1 MSLSRAWVTPP
12 GIQVTGGPWLEAQEI
27 TAKRIGAYRPDDLL
41 HSFRQTAG
49 LAPAGT
55 PPKGWEAP
63 TSELRGHFTGHSL
76 SATARAIRCGF
87 VELTPNIERIVYGLR
102 DCQNALASGYVSAFP
117 ESFIDRVIARE
128 KVWAPWYTLHKI
140 GQGLLDAHVISETPL
155 AGDVC
160 RKFVGWVQQRMD
172 ALSDTEFQRMLETEH
187 GGMADFMAQAAIVFD
202 DVSTLVLAKRFLHLE
217 VIRAIQEN
225 NWKWFEGRHANTQI
239 PIVIGMARIGI
250 LEDDDKLIGAA
261 AAFIN
266 QVLAGWTYPN
276 GGNSD
281 LEHFGLF
288 GRQHDHL
295 SAETSETCNT
305 HNMAKLVTLLST
317 VQTHSHWDA
326 WLNHACQ
333 NHLLAAREPGGP
345 GLMYYFPLIA
355 GSTKKFDNPNE
366 DFWCCSGTGIETPFL
381 LPEWLARVRNTAA
394 DPEVEVVQGVPFTL
408 QAHGKMLC
416 LTDAAGGG
424 HTLTASTGT
433 RVVEGAALDPTKDT
447 VRWEA
452 LSGDSTFGSFF
463 YGSTL
468 LAFTGLSAPINAACI
483 INDMQRAIETY
494 IRIGNNG
501 PVPLVTIPDQTVEI
515 RVASIT
521 SINSEP
527 YTCIVR
533 GFESPERLDAW
544 KCSAEAT
551 YAAQSLLE
559 ALTFDVIHSGSESS
573 ELTHDTVATP
583 GSYAGELGP
592 FTVRDVRPGQTYT
605 TGVNL
610 PKRAPCSIAITYW
623 GGEFR
628 RRFTVRIGET
638 DYLQCLQLD
647 HPNQPVTFT
656 YPVSADTPRDEPL
669 CVSIHPQPG
678 GYAGLILAI
687 RSITIDSPAHQTFK
701 GETTMQTTPQLTPIH
716 HTEITFRDA
725 FWKPR
730 IDRNRDITLP
740 HVLEKCEET
749 GRFGNLRAAGRKN
762 LGNPAPQTCEGY
774 CFNDSDVYKAIE
786 GAANILAVKRDA
798 KIERRVDA
806 IIALI
811 AQAQEP
817 DGYLYSPKTI
827 GDPNNLP
834 PGGTKHW
841 ESMDASHELYCVGH
855 LYEAAVA
862 HFRAT
867 GKRNLL
873 NIAIKNANLVAA
885 TFGAGKRGNIDGH
898 PEVELGLSDLYGA
911 TGDARYLRLA
921 QWFLGRRGDTSRKDL
936 VGEYAQDHKPL
947 VKQDEAVG
955 HAVRA
960 AYCFGAAEYVGN
972 LAHDASLRAV
982 ADRLWDD
989 VVGYKMYITGGIGS
1003 RGSGEALGDR
1013 YELPNRTAYQE
1024 TCASIAFANWT
1035 NRMGMRYA
1043 DTKYADIL
1051 ERTVYNAVLSGVGLS
1066 GKNFFYVNSL
1076 QSDNGA
1082 FRPDWFGCACCPPN
1096 ILRFIG
1102 SIGKLFAA
1110 TGGNTLYVNLF
1121 AASDIATKTAAGPI
1135 HVAVDTVYPENGAIT
1150 IKVKAGTAPGSQ
1162 LAIRIPGW
1170 AKGEAVPGRLYRFA
1184 DTQNVNVTAT
1194 LNGKQLNAA
1203 TTTDGYII
1211 LPGTVSAGD
1220 TVKLDF
1226 PMPVRKVVSNPGVMD
1241 NRGKVAYQR
1250 GPLVYCFEGSDQAVK
1265 EVFSTVAGSNGS
1277 PKPVSDILGGITPIA
1292 VTANAVKRV
1301 GLGGITLGDKL
1312 VLTGIP
1318 YATWANRGATSM
1330 AVWLPG
1336 SIDAA
1341 EAPALPTIAKMAK
1354 VRASFGANLAAVND
1368 QKDPAKSIDH
1378 NHPFYHYWPHKGTA
1392 EWLEYTFPKAIEL
1405 GSVGVYWFDDTGI
1418 GECRLPAGW
1427 SLDARI
1433 NGAWV
1438 PVKARDPF
1446 GTDGDKYV
1454 HVRFDAITTDAL
1466 RLNIQAQKGWA
1477 GGVHEW
1483 RVYRPDGSELI

>member
-1 MSLSRAWVTPP
+1 
-12 GIQVTGGPWLEAQEI
+12 
-27 TAKRIGAYRPDDLL
+27 
-41 HSFRQTAG
+41 
-49 LAPAGT
+49 
-55 PPKGWEAP
+55 
-63 TSELRGHFTGHSL
+63 
-76 SATARAIRCGF
+76 
-87 VELTPNIERIVYGLR
+87 
-102 DCQNALASGYVSAFP
+102 
-117 ESFIDRVIARE
+117 
-128 KVWAPWYTLHKI
+128 
-140 GQGLLDAHVISETPL
+140 
-155 AGDVC
+155 
-160 RKFVGWVQQRMD
+160 
-172 ALSDTEFQRMLETEH
+172 
-187 GGMADFMAQAAIVFD
+187 
-202 DVSTLVLAKRFLHLE
+202 
-217 VIRAIQEN
+217 
-225 NWKWFEGRHANTQI
+225 
-239 PIVIGMARIGI
+239 
-250 LEDDDKLIGAA
+250 
-261 AAFIN
+261 
-266 QVLAGWTYPN
+266 
-276 GGNSD
+276 
-281 LEHFGLF
+281 
-288 GRQHDHL
+288 
-295 SAETSETCNT
+295 
-305 HNMAKLVTLLST
+305 
-317 VQTHSHWDA
+317 
-326 WLNHACQ
+326 
-333 NHLLAAREPGGP
+333 
-345 GLMYYFPLIA
+345 
-355 GSTKKFDNPNE
+355 
-366 DFWCCSGTGIETPFL
+366 
-381 LPEWLARVRNTAA
+381 
-394 DPEVEVVQGVPFTL
+394 
-408 QAHGKMLC
+408 
-416 LTDAAGGG
+416 
-424 HTLTASTGT
+424 
-433 RVVEGAALDPTKDT
+433 
-447 VRWEA
+447 
-452 LSGDSTFGSFF
+452 
-463 YGSTL
+463 
-468 LAFTGLSAPINAACI
+468 
-483 INDMQRAIETY
+483 
-494 IRIGNNG
+494 
-501 PVPLVTIPDQTVEI
+501 
-515 RVASIT
+515 
-521 SINSEP
+521 
-527 YTCIVR
+527 
-533 GFESPERLDAW
+533 
-544 KCSAEAT
+544 
-551 YAAQSLLE
+551 
-559 ALTFDVIHSGSESS
+559 
-573 ELTHDTVATP
+573 
-583 GSYAGELGP
+583 
-592 FTVRDVRPGQTYT
+592 
-605 TGVNL
+605 
-610 PKRAPCSIAITYW
+610 
-623 GGEFR
+623 
-628 RRFTVRIGET
+628 
-638 DYLQCLQLD
+638 
-647 HPNQPVTFT
+647 
-656 YPVSADTPRDEPL
+656 
-669 CVSIHPQPG
+669 
-678 GYAGLILAI
+678 
-687 RSITIDSPAHQTFK
+687 
-701 GETTMQTTPQLTPIH
+701 MQTTAQLTPIH

-749 GRFGNLRAAGRKN
+749 GRFGNLRAAGRKI
-762 LGNPAPQTCEGY
+762 LGNPTPQTCEGY

-862 HFRAT
+862 HFHAT

-873 NIAIKNANLVAA
+873 NIAIKNANLVSA
-885 TFGAGKRGNIDGH
+885 TFGPGKRGNIDGH

-921 QWFLGRRGDTSRKDL
+921 QWFLGRRGDASRKDL

-972 LAHDASLRAV
+972 LAHDAALRAV

-1043 DTKYADIL
+1043 DAKYADIL

-1135 HVAVDTVYPENGAIT
+1135 HVAIDTVYPENGAIT

-1162 LAIRIPGW
+1162 LAIRVPGW

-1184 DTQNVNVTAT
+1184 DTQSANVIAT
-1194 LNGKQLNAA
+1194 LNGKPLDVKA
-1203 TTTDGYII
+1203 TNDGYLV
-1211 LPGTVSAGD
+1211 LPKSVVAGD
-1220 TVKLDF
+1220 TLKLDF
-1226 PMPVRKVVSNPGVMD
+1226 PMPVRKVVSNPGVID

-1250 GPLVYCFEGSDQAVK
+1250 GPLVYCFEGTDQAVK
-1265 EVFSTVAGSNGS
+1265 EVFSTVAGSDGTA
-1277 PKPVSDILGGITPIA
+1277 KPASAMLGGITPIA
-1292 VTANAVKRV
+1292 VGANAVKRV
-1301 GLGGITLGDKL
+1301 GLGGITLGEPL
-1312 VLTGIP
+1312 TLTGIP

-1354 VRASFGANLAAVND
+1354 VRASFGANPAAVND
-1368 QKDPAKSIDH
+1368 QKDPAKSNDH

-1418 GECRLPAGW
+1418 GECRLPAVW
-1427 SLDARI
+1427 SLDARL

-1438 PVKARDPF
+1438 PVKAHDPF

-1483 RVYRPDGSELI
+1483 RVYRPDGSELL

>member
-1 MSLSRAWVTPP
+1 MQATSWIVPP
-12 GIQVTGGPWLEAQEI
+12 AITITGGPWQAAQDV
-27 TAKRIGAYRPDDLL
+27 TAKRLLAYRPDDLL
-41 HSFRQTAG
+41 YTFRQTAG

-55 PPKGWEAP
+55 PQKGWQAP
-63 TSELRGHFTGHSL
+63 TSELRGHFTGHYL
-76 SATARAIRCGF
+76 SAVARAIRCGF
-87 VELTPNIERIVYGLR
+87 VELTPNIEHVVTGLR
-102 DCQNALASGYVSAFP
+102 DCQNAIGSGYVSAFP
-117 ESFIDRVIARE
+117 ETFIDRVIARE

-140 GQGLLDAHVISETPL
+140 GQGLLDAHSIAEIPL
-155 AGDVC
+155 AGDSC
-160 RKFVGWVQQRMD
+160 KSFIGWVSSRLD
-172 ALSDTEFQRMLETEH
+172 ALSDTEVQRMLETEH
-187 GGMADFMAQAAIVFD
+187 GGMSDFLAQASVVFD
-202 DVSTLVLAKRFLHLE
+202 DAAMLALAKRFLHRQ
-217 VIRAIQEN
+217 VIDAISED

-250 LEDDDKLIGAA
+250 IDNDKKLIDAA
-261 AAFIN
+261 AKFVN
-266 QVLAGWTYPN
+266 QVLTGWTYPN

-288 GRQHDHL
+288 GRQHDHI

-317 VQTHSHWDA
+317 VQPQTHWDS
-326 WLNHACQ
+326 WLSRACE

-345 GLMYYFPLIA
+345 GLMYYFPLTPGA
-355 GSTKKFDNPNE
+355 QKCFDKPNE

-381 LPEWLARVRNTAA
+381 LPEWIARTSA
-394 DPEVEVVQGVPFTL
+394 DQSIDVVQDIPVTAHARGAMFCL
-408 QAHGKMLC
+408 QSDERNEQKLV
-416 LTDAAGGG
+416 AA
-424 HTLTASTGT
+424 AGT
-433 RVVEGAALDPTKDT
+433 RVTRAPSLMGSDDSI
-447 VRWEA
+447 RWEA
-452 LSGDSTFGSFF
+452 LPGDSTFGSFF
-463 YGSTL
+463 IGSTL
-468 LAFTGLSAPINAACI
+468 LAFTGLTAPIDVACHI
-483 INDMQRAIETY
+483 PSMRNAIET
-494 IRIGNNG
+494 ILSGDH
-501 PVPLVTIPDQTVEI
+501 PVALPLLTVSGEE
-515 RVASIT
+515 ASINVMRIT
-521 SINSEP
+521 DIHSET

-533 GFESPERLDAW
+533 GFESPDALNAW
-544 KCSAEAT
+544 KDETEAPLT
-551 YAAQSLLE
+551 LE
-559 ALTFDVIHSGSESS
+559 RQLDALTFDAVYCGAESS

-583 GSYAGELGP
+583 GSYAGQLGP
-592 FTVRDVRPGQTYT
+592 YSVRDSRTGQVYKTCVR
-605 TGVNL
+605 L
-610 PKRAPCSIAITYW
+610 PSNGPCSIAITYW

-628 RRFTVRIGET
+628 RQFTVRIADT
-638 DYLQCLQLD
+638 AFMQCLELD
-647 HPNQPVTFT
+647 KPNQPVTFC
-656 YPVSADTPRDEPL
+656 YPIPDDTPRDVPL
-669 CVSIHPQPG
+669 GVSIDPEPG
-678 GYAGLILAI
+678 GYAGLVLSI
-687 RSITIDSPAHQTFK
+687 RSVHITSPNHQPFK
-701 GETTMQTTPQLTPIH
+701 GETTMQTTSQLTPIR
-716 HTEITFRDA
+716 HTEITFRDN

-730 IDRNRDITLP
+730 VDRNRDITLP

-749 GRFGNLRAAGRKN
+749 GRFGNLRAAARKN
-762 LGNPAPQTCEGY
+762 QGNRTPQTCEGY
-774 CFNDSDVYKAIE
+774 CFNDSDVYKTIE

-798 KIERRVDA
+798 KIERRVDS

-834 PGGTKHW
+834 PGGTKRW

-873 NIAIKNANLVAA
+873 NIAIKNANLVVA
-885 TFGAGKRGNIDGH
+885 TFGPGKRGNIDGH

-921 QWFLGRRGDTSRKDL
+921 QWFLARRGDTSRKDL

-960 AYCFGAAEYVGN
+960 AYCFGAAEYVGD
-972 LAHDASLRAV
+972 LAQDASLRAV

-1043 DTKYADIL
+1043 DAKYADIL

-1076 QSDNGA
+1076 QSDNGS

-1096 ILRFIG
+1096 VLRFIG

-1110 TGGNTLYVNLF
+1110 TGGATLYLNLF
-1121 AASDIATKTAAGPI
+1121 AASDISTTTAAGPI
-1135 HVAVDTVYPENGAIT
+1135 NVAVDTVYPENGSVT
-1150 IKVKAGTAPGSQ
+1150 VKVKSGTAPGSH

-1184 DTQNVNVTAT
+1184 DQEKTTVTAT
-1194 LNGKQLNAA
+1194 LNGAPVDVNA
-1203 TTTDGYII
+1203 TIDGYLV
-1211 LPGTVSAGD
+1211 LPKSVVPGD

-1226 PMPVRKVVSNPGVMD
+1226 PMAVRKVISNPGVMD
-1241 NRGKVAYQR
+1241 NRGKVSFQR
-1250 GPLVYCFEGSDQAVK
+1250 GPLVYCFEGTDQAVK
-1265 EVFSTVAGSNGS
+1265 EVFSTVAGSNGIA
-1277 PKPVSDILGGITPIA
+1277 KPASDMLGGITPIA
-1292 VTANAVKRV
+1292 VGANAVKRV
-1301 GLGGITLGDKL
+1301 GLGGISLGESL
-1312 VLTGIP
+1312 TLTGIP

-1354 VRASFGANLAAVND
+1354 VRASFGANPTAVND

-1378 NHPFYHYWPHKGTA
+1378 NHPFYHFWPHKGTA
-1392 EWLEYTFPKAIEL
+1392 EWLEYTFVKPIEI

-1446 GTDGDKYV
+1446 GTDADKYV
-1454 HVRFDAITTDAL
+1454 HVRFDAVTTDAL

-1483 RVYRPDGSELI
+1483 RVYRPDGSELL

>member
-1 MSLSRAWVTPP
+1 MP
-12 GIQVTGGPWLEAQEI
+12 
-27 TAKRIGAYRPDDLL
+27 
-41 HSFRQTAG
+41 
-49 LAPAGT
+49 
-55 PPKGWEAP
+55 
-63 TSELRGHFTGHSL
+63 
-76 SATARAIRCGF
+76 
-87 VELTPNIERIVYGLR
+87 
-102 DCQNALASGYVSAFP
+102 
-117 ESFIDRVIARE
+117 
-128 KVWAPWYTLHKI
+128 
-140 GQGLLDAHVISETPL
+140 
-155 AGDVC
+155 
-160 RKFVGWVQQRMD
+160 
-172 ALSDTEFQRMLETEH
+172 
-187 GGMADFMAQAAIVFD
+187 
-202 DVSTLVLAKRFLHLE
+202 
-217 VIRAIQEN
+217 
-225 NWKWFEGRHANTQI
+225 
-239 PIVIGMARIGI
+239 
-250 LEDDDKLIGAA
+250 
-261 AAFIN
+261 
-266 QVLAGWTYPN
+266 
-276 GGNSD
+276 
-281 LEHFGLF
+281 
-288 GRQHDHL
+288 
-295 SAETSETCNT
+295 
-305 HNMAKLVTLLST
+305 
-317 VQTHSHWDA
+317 
-326 WLNHACQ
+326 
-333 NHLLAAREPGGP
+333 
-345 GLMYYFPLIA
+345 
-355 GSTKKFDNPNE
+355 
-366 DFWCCSGTGIETPFL
+366 
-381 LPEWLARVRNTAA
+381 
-394 DPEVEVVQGVPFTL
+394 
-408 QAHGKMLC
+408 
-416 LTDAAGGG
+416 
-424 HTLTASTGT
+424 
-433 RVVEGAALDPTKDT
+433 
-447 VRWEA
+447 
-452 LSGDSTFGSFF
+452 
-463 YGSTL
+463 
-468 LAFTGLSAPINAACI
+468 
-483 INDMQRAIETY
+483 
-494 IRIGNNG
+494 
-501 PVPLVTIPDQTVEI
+501 
-515 RVASIT
+515 IT
-521 SINSEP
+521 SIKSET
-527 YTCIVR
+527 YTCIVQ
-533 GFESPERLDAW
+533 GFTSSADLDAW
-544 KCSAEAT
+544 KHRAESDHDTQTVLDAITHDVVFSGAEAN
-551 YAAQSLLE
+551 E
-559 ALTFDVIHSGSESS
+559 V
-573 ELTHDTVATP
+573 THGTVATP
-583 GSYAGELGP
+583 GSYAGVLGP
-592 FTVRDVRPGQTYT
+592 FTVRDIRSGQHYATDIH
-605 TGVNL
+605 L
-610 PKRAPCSIAITYW
+610 PPAGPCAVAITYW

-628 RRFTVRIGET
+628 RRFTVRIG
-638 DYLQCLQLD
+638 DADFLQCLELD
-647 HPNQPVTFT
+647 KPNQPVTFC
-656 YPVSADTPRDEPL
+656 YPIPGDTPRDVPL
-669 CVSIHPQPG
+669 VVSIDPEPG
-678 GYAGLILAI
+678 GYAGLVLAI
-687 RSITIDSPAHQTFK
+687 RSITIDSPTHQPFK
-701 GETTMQTTPQLTPIH
+701 GETTMQTTAQLTPIL

-811 AQAQEP
+811 AQAQET

-834 PGGTKHW
+834 PGGTKRW

-862 HFRAT
+862 HFQAT

-921 QWFLGRRGDTSRKDL
+921 QWFLSRRGDTSRKDL

-972 LAHDASLRAV
+972 LAHDAGLRAV

-1110 TGGNTLYVNLF
+1110 TGGSTLYINLF

-1135 HVAVDTVYPENGAIT
+1135 HVAIDTVYPENGAIT

-1184 DTQNVNVTAT
+1184 DSEKANVTAT
-1194 LNGKQLNAA
+1194 LNGKPLNAA
-1203 TTTDGYII
+1203 ATTDGYII

-1250 GPLVYCFEGSDQAVK
+1250 GPLVYCFEGTDQAVK

-1277 PKPVSDILGGITPIA
+1277 PKPASDILGGITPIA

-1301 GLGGITLGDKL
+1301 GLGGVTLGESL
-1312 VLTGIP
+1312 TLTGIP
-1318 YATWANRGATSM
+1318 YATWANRGASSM

-1354 VRASFGANLAAVND
+1354 VRASFGANPTAVND
-1368 QKDPAKSIDH
+1368 QKDPAKSNDH

-1446 GTDGDKYV
+1446 GSDGDKYV

>member
-1 MSLSRAWVTPP
+1 MSQTHTWVTPP

-63 TSELRGHFTGHSL
+63 TSELRGHFTGHTL

-424 HTLTASTGT
+424 HTLTPSTGT

-468 LAFTGLSAPINAACI
+468 LAFTGLSAPINAACM

-501 PVPLVTIPDQTVEI
+501 PVPLVTVPDQTVEI

-1220 TVKLDF
+1220 TVKLDL

-1301 GLGGITLGDKL
+1301 GLGGITLGESL
-1312 VLTGIP
+1312 TLTGIP
-1318 YATWANRGATSM
+1318 YATWANRGASSM

-1354 VRASFGANLAAVND
+1354 VRASFGANPAAVND

>member
-1 MSLSRAWVTPP
+1 MTWITPP
-12 GIQVTGGPWLEAQEI
+12 GIQITGGPWLEAQEI
-27 TAKRIGAYRPDDLL
+27 TAKRLCAYRPDDLL
-41 HSFRQTAG
+41 HCFRQTAG

-63 TSELRGHFTGHSL
+63 TSELRGHFTGHAL
-76 SATARAIRCGF
+76 SAMARAIRCGYTD
-87 VELTPNIERIVYGLR
+87 LAPNLVRVVYGLR
-102 DCQNALASGYVSAFP
+102 QCQNALGSGYVSAFP

-140 GQGLLDAHVISETPL
+140 GQGLLDAHVFSDTPL

-172 ALSDTEFQRMLETEH
+172 ALSDEDMQQMLATEH
-187 GGMADFMAQAAIVFD
+187 GGMSDFLAQAATVFD
-202 DVSTLVLAKRFLHLE
+202 DASTLVLAKRFLHLD
-217 VIRAIQEN
+217 VIRAIQED

-250 LEDDDKLIGAA
+250 LENDDKLIDAA
-261 AAFIN
+261 ALFVN
-266 QVLAGWTYPN
+266 QVLTGWTYPN

-288 GRQHDHL
+288 GRQHDHI

-317 VQTHSHWDA
+317 VQACAHWDA
-326 WLNHACQ
+326 WLNHACE

-381 LPEWLARVRNTAA
+381 LPEWLARVRNTAT
-394 DPEVEVVQGVPFTL
+394 DPFIDVVQGIPFTL
-408 QAHGKMLC
+408 QAQGKMLC
-416 LTDAAGGG
+416 LTEAAGGG
-424 HTLTASTGT
+424 HTLTCSAGS
-433 RVVEGAALDPTKDT
+433 RVVEGAALGLSKNSI
-447 VRWEA
+447 RWEA
-452 LSGDSTFGSFF
+452 LPGDPTSGSFF

-468 LAFTGLSAPINAACI
+468 LAFTGLSAPVAAGCI
-483 INDMQRAIETY
+483 ITEMLTAIETY
-494 IRIGNNG
+494 
-501 PVPLVTIPDQTVEI
+501 LVTGNAGALPLTHVPAQAAEI
-515 RVASIT
+515 GLMPIT
-521 SINSEP
+521 SIHSET
-527 YTCIVR
+527 YTCIVQ
-533 GFESPERLDAW
+533 GFTSSPDFDAW
-544 KCSAEAT
+544 KHRAKSDYQTQANLDAITHDVVFSGAEA
-551 YAAQSLLE
+551 
-559 ALTFDVIHSGSESS
+559 S

-583 GSYAGELGP
+583 GSYAGVLGP
-592 FTVRDVRPGQTYT
+592 FTVRDIRTGQTYT

-610 PKRAPCSIAITYW
+610 PSTGPCSIAITYW

-628 RRFTVRIGET
+628 RRFTVRIG
-638 DYLQCLQLD
+638 DADFLQCLELD
-647 HPNQPVTFT
+647 KPNQPVTFC
-656 YPVSADTPRDEPL
+656 YPIPGDTPRDVPL
-669 CVSIHPQPG
+669 IVSIDPEPG
-678 GYAGLILAI
+678 GYAGLVLAI
-687 RSITIDSPAHQTFK
+687 RSIRFTSAFHQPFR
-701 GETTMQTTPQLTPIH
+701 GETTMQTTPQLTPIL

-730 IDRNRDITLP
+730 IDRNRDVTLP

-834 PGGTKHW
+834 PGGTKRW

-862 HFRAT
+862 HFHAT

-873 NIAIKNANLVAA
+873 NIAIKNANLVSA
-885 TFGAGKRGNIDGH
+885 TFGPGKRGNIDGH

-921 QWFLGRRGDTSRKDL
+921 QWFLARRGDTSRKDL

-972 LAHDASLRAV
+972 LAHDAGLRAV

-1043 DTKYADIL
+1043 DAKYADIL

-1135 HVAVDTVYPENGAIT
+1135 HVAIDTVYPENGAIT

-1162 LAIRIPGW
+1162 LAVRIPGW

-1184 DTQNVNVTAT
+1184 DTQSAKVTAT
-1194 LNGKQLNAA
+1194 LNGKPLNVAS
-1203 TTTDGYII
+1203 TTDGYII

-1220 TVKLDF
+1220 TVKLDL

-1265 EVFSTVAGSNGS
+1265 EVFSTVAGSEGTA
-1277 PKPVSDILGGITPIA
+1277 KPVSDTLGGITPIA

-1301 GLGGITLGDKL
+1301 GLGGVTLGDSL
-1312 VLTGIP
+1312 TLTGIP
-1318 YATWANRGATSM
+1318 YATWANRGASSM

-1354 VRASFGANLAAVND
+1354 VRASFGANPSAVND

-1418 GECRLPAGW
+1418 GECRLPTGW
-1427 SLDARI
+1427 SLDARV

-1446 GTDGDKYV
+1446 GSDGDKYV

-1466 RLNIQAQKGWA
+1466 RLNIQSQKGWA

>member
-1 MSLSRAWVTPP
+1 MTWITPP
-12 GIQVTGGPWLEAQEI
+12 GIQITGGPWLTAQEI

-41 HSFRQTAG
+41 HSFRETAG

-55 PPKGWEAP
+55 PQKGWEAP
-63 TSELRGHFTGHSL
+63 TSELRGHFTGHTL
-76 SATARAIRCGF
+76 SAMARAIRCGYTDLAPN
-87 VELTPNIERIVYGLR
+87 LTRVVYGLR
-102 DCQNALASGYVSAFP
+102 DCQNALGSGYVSAFP

-140 GQGLLDAHVISETPL
+140 GQGLLDAHVFSDTPL

-172 ALSDTEFQRMLETEH
+172 ALSDEDMQQMLATEH
-187 GGMADFMAQAAIVFD
+187 GGMSDFLAQAATVFD
-202 DVSTLVLAKRFLHLE
+202 DASTLVLAKRFLHLD
-217 VIRAIQEN
+217 VIRAIQED

-250 LEDDDKLIGAA
+250 LENDDKLIDAA
-261 AAFIN
+261 ALFVN

-288 GRQHDHL
+288 GRQHDHI

-317 VQTHSHWDA
+317 VQLCVHWDA
-326 WLNHACQ
+326 WLNHACE

-381 LPEWLARVRNTAA
+381 LPEWLARVRNTAT
-394 DPEVEVVQGVPFTL
+394 DPFIDVVQGIPFTL
-408 QAHGKMLC
+408 QAQGKMLC
-416 LTDAAGGG
+416 LTEAAGGG
-424 HTLTASTGT
+424 HTLTCSAGS
-433 RVVEGAALDPTKDT
+433 RVVEGAALGLSKNSI
-447 VRWEA
+447 RWEA
-452 LSGDSTFGSFF
+452 LPGDPTSGSFF

-468 LAFTGLSAPINAACI
+468 LAFTGLSAPVAAGCI
-483 INDMQRAIETY
+483 ITEMLTAIETY
-494 IRIGNNG
+494 
-501 PVPLVTIPDQTVEI
+501 LVTGNAGALPLTHVPAQAAEI
-515 RVASIT
+515 GLMPIT
-521 SINSEP
+521 SIHSET
-527 YTCIVR
+527 YTCIVQ
-533 GFESPERLDAW
+533 GFTSSPDFDAW
-544 KCSAEAT
+544 KHRAKSDYQTQANLDAITHDVVFSGAEA
-551 YAAQSLLE
+551 
-559 ALTFDVIHSGSESS
+559 S

-583 GSYAGELGP
+583 GSYAGVLGP
-592 FTVRDVRPGQTYT
+592 FTVRDIRTGQTYT

-610 PKRAPCSIAITYW
+610 PSTGPCSIAITYW

-628 RRFTVRIGET
+628 RRFTVRIG
-638 DYLQCLQLD
+638 DADFLQCLELD
-647 HPNQPVTFT
+647 KPNQPVTFC
-656 YPVSADTPRDEPL
+656 YPIPGDTPRDVPL
-669 CVSIHPQPG
+669 IVSIDPEPG
-678 GYAGLILAI
+678 GYAGLVLAI
-687 RSITIDSPAHQTFK
+687 RSIRFTSAFHQPFR
-701 GETTMQTTPQLTPIH
+701 GETTMQTTPQLTPIL

-730 IDRNRDITLP
+730 IDRNRDVTLP

-834 PGGTKHW
+834 PGGTKRW

-862 HFRAT
+862 HFHAT

-873 NIAIKNANLVAA
+873 NIAIKNANLVSA
-885 TFGAGKRGNIDGH
+885 TFGPGKRGNIDGH

-921 QWFLGRRGDTSRKDL
+921 QWFLARRGDTSRKDL

-972 LAHDASLRAV
+972 LAHDAGLRAV

-1043 DTKYADIL
+1043 DAKYADIL

-1135 HVAVDTVYPENGAIT
+1135 HVAIDTVYPENGAIT

-1162 LAIRIPGW
+1162 LAVRIPGW

-1184 DTQNVNVTAT
+1184 DTQSAKVTAT
-1194 LNGKQLNAA
+1194 LNGKPLNVAS
-1203 TTTDGYII
+1203 TTDGYII

-1220 TVKLDF
+1220 TVKLDL

-1265 EVFSTVAGSNGS
+1265 EVFSTVAGSEGTA
-1277 PKPVSDILGGITPIA
+1277 KPVSDTLGGITPIA

-1301 GLGGITLGDKL
+1301 GLGGVTLGDSL
-1312 VLTGIP
+1312 TLTGIP
-1318 YATWANRGATSM
+1318 YATWANRGASSM

-1354 VRASFGANLAAVND
+1354 VRASFGANPSAVND
-1368 QKDPAKSIDH
+1368 QKDPAKSNDH

-1418 GECRLPAGW
+1418 GECRLPDGV
-1427 SLDARI
+1427 
-1433 NGAWV
+1433 V
-1438 PVKARDPF
+1438 PRCPCQWCVGPSK
-1446 GTDGDKYV
+1446 GT
-1454 HVRFDAITTDAL
+1454 
-1466 RLNIQAQKGWA
+1466 
-1477 GGVHEW
+1477 
-1483 RVYRPDGSELI
+1483 